1 MDRKALVSLR
11 ARPIRDVCHAVQN
24 LVPPYLDALIQKLL
38 SLLQNGQKVVQ
49 EGALTAMAS
58 VADCAKDSFAK
69 YYTEVSVVGPN
80 PLHALL
86 LCRNILAYRPCPT
99 RLYAASMV
107 FVSKAR
113 AMRR

>member
-1 MDRKALVSLR
+1 MCYL
-11 ARPIRDVCHAVQN
+11 QN

-69 YYTEVSVVGPN
+69 YYTEVS
-80 PLHALL
+80 
-86 LCRNILAYRPCPT
+86 CSPT
-99 RLYAASMV
+99 LEYQDACWAATH
-107 FVSKAR
+107 
-113 AMRR
+113 

>member
-1 MDRKALVSLR
+1 MGRAQADRYCVSLQ
-11 ARPIRDVCHAVQN
+11 D

-69 YYTEVSVVGPN
+69 YYTEVSRSPIIVSSMPVGQPHINAQARPELQCPVHAAWTLCEVVELN
-80 PLHALL
+80 
-86 LCRNILAYRPCPT
+86 
-99 RLYAASMV
+99 
-107 FVSKAR
+107 
-113 AMRR
+113 RR

>member
-1 MDRKALVSLR
+1 MSL
-11 ARPIRDVCHAVQN
+11 QN

-69 YYTEVSVVGPN
+69 YYTEVSRSATLRHQACLVDSHMSMHEAW
-80 PLHALL
+80 LH
-86 LCRNILAYRPCPT
+86 CPWQVDH
-99 RLYAASMV
+99 RCIN
-107 FVSKAR
+107 
-113 AMRR
+113 

>member
-1 MDRKALVSLR
+1 MASWQSLHCEALNTGEDHADKYCVSL
-11 ARPIRDVCHAVQN
+11 QN

-69 YYTEVSVVGPN
+69 YYTEVSRC
-80 PLHALL
+80 ALSE
-86 LCRNILAYRPCPT
+86 Y
-99 RLYAASMV
+99 
-107 FVSKAR
+107 
-113 AMRR
+113 